1 MNRDEQ
7 YTSYQ
12 GMVAQVNTSLVQ
24 MEEITERLDL
34 SESQKT
40 LAKHRKKLSG
50 HTFAVGILG
59 EFRRGKSTVINSL
72 LEKEIMPSDILPTSA
87 TMNRVTYDLKPHA
100 ELILRDGTIKPI
112 GIEELPRYVTKLSP
126 EDEERAALVEE
137 AIVYYPCKF
146 CQNGVDI
153 IDTPGLNDDDRMS
166 RITEEV
172 IPKLDAVIMVVTHD
186 SPFSMSEAEF
196 VRSKLMT
203 SDLSRLI
210 FLVNKIDMIRKAS
223 DKERIVQD
231 IKRRVQKSVM
241 DKMAEVYGENSREYE
256 DAKLKVGQIR
266 IYPFSALDA
275 LEGKMEGDPELIA
288 KSGTLPFEEELTHML
303 TEERGALELRVPI
316 NVIEKTAIEIAKT
329 VETRRQALKLS
340 SEEFERCQ
348 KALLTQLNDI
358 RQQKTEEKKR
368 LRIAAMEVRNEM
380 IVQTQQFY
388 PQLKQ
393 KLEEVLD
400 TTPIDLDTLK
410 SDAGQQAAAEM
421 MQKAVTAEL
430 EASMSIYTEKIEN
443 QLKKLIGKES
453 IKLGEFTQ
461 KISQQ
466 LDDFHSSLNLQ
477 QTGMDKDNLMNIG
490 MGVLTDYMGILGVGS
505 ILAGYREAGVKGAI
519 AGGGVGVAAHLAV
532 ATMLAS
538 MSVVGLPL
546 VVISCAA
553 GAVVSKHF
561 SRFLFGKDVAG
572 KRLEAIRETIRKN
585 LQEMLDEMQARGE
598 LEDWIRQR
606 VDTAYEELSDAMEEE
621 CEKMLKD
628 TQNTM
633 DAIKQDLMQNQM
645 QRDKLSETYEE
656 SLSQV
661 KQILAKLKP
670 IAEKVAQVLRE
681 DADIPGGTEDEQ

>member
-1 MNRDEQ
+1 MNVDEQ

-24 MEEITERLDL
+24 MEEIAGRLDL
-34 SESQKT
+34 QENQKA
-40 LAKHRKKLSG
+40 LAKHRRKLSE
-50 HTFAVGILG
+50 HTFSVGILG

-87 TMNRVTYDLKPHA
+87 TMNRVTYDLTPHV
-100 ELILRDGTIKPI
+100 ELLMRDGTQKQI

-126 EDEERAALVEE
+126 EDEERAAQVEE

-153 IDTPGLNDDDRMS
+153 VDTPGLNDDERMS

-210 FLVNKIDMIRKAS
+210 FLVNKIDMIRRPA
-223 DKERIVQD
+223 DRERIVKD
-231 IKRRVQKSVM
+231 IQKRVQKSVL

-256 DAKLKVGQIR
+256 GAKLKVGHIR

-275 LEGKMEGDPELIA
+275 LEGKMEGDPDLIA
-288 KSGTLPFEEELTHML
+288 ASGTQPFEEELTRML
-303 TEERGALELRVPI
+303 TQQRGALELRVPLS
-316 NVIEKTAIEIAKT
+316 VLEKTALEIART
-329 VETRRQALKLS
+329 VETRKQALKLS
-340 SEEFERCQ
+340 SEEFEQRQ
-348 KALLTQLNDI
+348 QELLGQLNEI
-358 RQQKTEEKKR
+358 RTQKTEEKKR
-368 LRIAAMEVRNEM
+368 LRVAALSIRNEL
-380 IVQTQQFY
+380 IVKTQQFY

-393 KLEEVLD
+393 KLTEVLD
-400 TTPIDLDTLK
+400 TTPIDLETLK
-410 SDAGQQAAAEM
+410 SQAGQQAAAEAL
-421 MQKAVTAEL
+421 QKAVTSEL
-430 EASMSIYTEKIEN
+430 EASMAIFTEQIEN
-443 QLKKLIGKES
+443 QLRTLIGQES
-453 IKLGEFTQ
+453 LKLGEFTE

-466 LDDFHSSLNLQ
+466 LDAFHASMKLESEN
-477 QTGMDKDNLMNIG
+477 GNKDNLVNIG

-561 SRFLFGKDVAG
+561 TRFLFGRDVAEN
-572 KRLEAIRETIRKN
+572 RLETLRGAIRGN
-585 LQEMLDEMQARGE
+585 LQAMLDDLQARGE
-598 LEDWIRQR
+598 LEAWIRQR
-606 VDTAYEELSDAMEEE
+606 VDTAYEQLTAAMEEE
-621 CEKMLKD
+621 CEKMLRD

-633 DAIKQDLMQNQM
+633 DAIRQDLMQNQM
-645 QRDKLSETYEE
+645 QRDQLG
-656 SLSQV
+656 
-661 KQILAKLKP
+661 
-670 IAEKVAQVLRE
+670 
-681 DADIPGGTEDEQ
+681 ADL